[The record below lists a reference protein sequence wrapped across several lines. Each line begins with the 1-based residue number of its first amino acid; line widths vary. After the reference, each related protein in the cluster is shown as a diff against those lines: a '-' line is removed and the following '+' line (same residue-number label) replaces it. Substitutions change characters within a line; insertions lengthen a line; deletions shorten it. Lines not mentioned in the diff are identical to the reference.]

1 MGHHYCQ
8 RRKSAQTS
16 VFSYNTL
23 HHVFDYILAC
33 VLHVVQPIYT
43 TSPSGSVLVAQ
54 LVPRCQHVVK
64 VPLLTIQA
72 SRFTIKAMLLCEVA
86 IQPRRLPRSSALLGS
101 ATCVGFPRRRR
112 HRTHTSKF
120 MPCSTSCPSIGMM
133 IFSQLVGY
141 PATPR
146 GGLRLLPW
154 GTDRNSQRHVFGGM
168 PTPTLG
174 L

>member
-1 MGHHYCQ
+1 MLPCCHGHHYCQ
-8 RRKSAQTS
+8 RRKSARTS

-33 VLHVVQPIYT
+33 VLHVVQPNYT

-64 VPLLTIQA
+64 VSLLTIQA

-133 IFSQLVGY
+133 IF
-141 PATPR
+141 
-146 GGLRLLPW
+146 
-154 GTDRNSQRHVFGGM
+154 RN
-168 PTPTLG
+168 
-174 L
+174 